1 MVRRRIARSLILI
14 VACIGLAAGTTL
26 AYPHIAG
33 LVYYKPRLDRLFA
46 SLHEDPILI
55 AALREQNAALADK
68 DEAWA
73 LAIDHAWNAERLQGG
88 GPLQR
93 DLMEKPASKHLR
105 QIVADSGG
113 LVSHAFLIDAKG
125 RMAAEAFPSFN
136 YWQFDKPKFHYTFPL
151 GAGGRDVSWLQ
162 LSWDGSH
169 AVCWRAETMADPDGG
184 APIGVVALEV
194 NYFELG
200 FSGCKEEP
208 VHTPEERATNKSISN
223 AQGNR

>member
-1 MVRRRIARSLILI
+1 MVRRRIIQALILI
-14 VACIGLAAGTTL
+14 AAAIVLAAVGTL
-26 AYPHIAG
+26 AYPQIAG

-46 SLHEDPILI
+46 SLHKDPILI
-55 AALREQNAALADK
+55 SALEEQNAALADK

-73 LAIDHAWNAERLQGG
+73 LSIDHAWNAERLQGG
-88 GPLQR
+88 GPLQH
-93 DLMEKPASKHLR
+93 DVMEKPASKHLR
-105 QIVADSGG
+105 QIVAESGG
-113 LVSHAFLIDAKG
+113 LISHAFLIDAMG

-151 GAGGRDVSWLQ
+151 GAGARDVSWLE

-169 AVCWRAETMADPDGG
+169 AVCWRAETMVDPQKG

-208 VHTPEERATNKSISN
+208 AHTPEERATNKSILNS
-223 AQGNR
+223 QDHH